1 MTHEMIK
8 QKRIFSIRFMS
19 DWECVDILK
28 NTWVGR
34 AVIISNLF
42 EIILT
47 RIIYFELYIYLII
60 FKCINLIYSASTQ
73 TRINPST

>member
-1 MTHEMIK
+1 MTQEMIK

-28 NTWVGR
+28 YLEIGK
-34 AVIISNLF
+34 AAIISNLA

-47 RIIYFELYIYLII
+47 RIIYIELL
-60 FKCINLIYSASTQ
+60 FM
-73 TRINPST
+73 